1 MVIEYPDRLARF
13 GFNYLKEFFEGFG
26 VELVVINGREGEKE
40 RFQELMEDLV
50 AIVSSFAARIYGQR
64 GSKNADRK
72 EK

>member
-1 MVIEYPDRLARF
+1 
-13 GFNYLKEFFEGFG
+13 